1 MSTIKENQSFES
13 SLDLQKIN
21 LKRDMTKKLVSIFH
35 WVQTIYHV
43 KMDKVDTCIDHNYT
57 DKRKSFER
65 LTQWFS
71 TVFYLR
77 HTIFMDKVLQ
87 HTIV

>member
-1 MSTIKENQSFES
+1 MK
-13 SLDLQKIN
+13 
-21 LKRDMTKKLVSIFH
+21 
-35 WVQTIYHV
+35 

-87 HTIV
+87 HTKCKKTNIQFCLKLTFMKLKITLHIG